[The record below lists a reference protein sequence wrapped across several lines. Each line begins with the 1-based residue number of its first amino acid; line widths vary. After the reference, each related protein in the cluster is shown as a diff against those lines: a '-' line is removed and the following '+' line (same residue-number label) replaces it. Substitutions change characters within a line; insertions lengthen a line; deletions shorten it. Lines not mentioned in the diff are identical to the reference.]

1 MHRRGN
7 YSPLSFPLFK
17 GVFQKIYKLAK
28 EAIIQRKLILR
39 QKHNKIAKG
48 EEAYG
53 I

>member
-1 MHRRGN
+1 M
-7 YSPLSFPLFK
+7 
-17 GVFQKIYKLAK
+17 YKLAK
-28 EAIIQRKLILR
+28 ETIIQRKSILR